1 MNQKLMA
8 YSKVGLLQ
16 HGDFSGWKVQ
26 FGIGSFHLLENPQD
40 YFDAEPKFKQS
51 YAPESGESF
60 ETDLSDSQTTV
71 PLVFRLDEG
80 SSSSTC
86 LERDTPICVQLYQLT
101 CLKCSHKDP
110 SCFKWIVTEHFLS
123 CQFVHALLSFSTYA
137 FLS

>member
-1 MNQKLMA
+1 MNRKLVA
-8 YSKVGLLQ
+8 YSKVDLLQ

-60 ETDLSDSQTTV
+60 EIDLSDSQTTV

-101 CLKCSHKDP
+101 Y
-110 SCFKWIVTEHFLS
+110 
-123 CQFVHALLSFSTYA
+123 LLD
-137 FLS
+137 

>member
-1 MNQKLMA
+1 MNACTSQTSILNQVKESFKTNLSDSQKELITNQTA
-8 YSKVGLLQ
+8 YEDLKAVKTNEIKVHLFQ

-26 FGIGSFHLLENPQD
+26 FGIDSFHLAGILKITLMQ
-40 YFDAEPKFKQS
+40 AKT
-51 YAPESGESF
+51 SGESF

-101 CLKCSHKDP
+101 Y
-110 SCFKWIVTEHFLS
+110 FLD
-123 CQFVHALLSFSTYA
+123 
-137 FLS
+137 